1 MAVDTDRPDLDIL
14 GRSAPVRRPAALAR
28 ASVVA
33 GRAVARVDRDRDIA
47 YTEPGRDTPERQAH
61 RVDRVDTPGHRGHM
75 TVADRARILVGPGMA
90 ASRQ

>member
-14 GRSAPVRRPAALAR
+14 GRSAPVRRPVALAR

-33 GRAVARVDRDRDIA
+33 GRAVARVDRDKDIA
-47 YTEPGRDTPERQAH
+47 YTEPGRDTPERQ
-61 RVDRVDTPGHRGHM
+61 VDQVDTLGHRGHM

>member
-1 MAVDTDRPDLDIL
+1 MAVGTDRPDLDTPE
-14 GRSAPVRRPAALAR
+14 RSDPVGRPAVPAR

-33 GRAVARVDRDRDIA
+33 GWAVARVDRDKDIA
-47 YTEPGRDTPERQAH
+47 YTEPGHDTLERQVDQADTP
-61 RVDRVDTPGHRGHM
+61 DHRGDM